1 MPSFTFQSVNPRGV
15 VVHAFTVPAAHL
27 DEAYAL
33 ARGWATSLTE
43 GGPEGKDW
51 SGWSIEILDGFGR
64 CRSSVPMTATGT
76 MEQSQPTRL
85 RAWPIQG

>member
-1 MPSFTFQSVNPRGV
+1 M
-15 VVHAFTVPAAHL
+15 HAFTVPAAHL

-51 SGWSIEILDGFGR
+51 SGWKVEILDGFGR
-64 CRSSVPMTATGT
+64 CQSSVSMATHLV
-76 MEQSQPTRL
+76 EQLEPVRR
-85 RAWPIQG
+85 RA